1 MKKIAAIIISFA
13 MIFTLGQSIPA
24 NAEGSDYYELQEE
37 IVLPDGGYSID
48 TDYIGLKTVYVNIAL
63 RESSAARYTGETV
76 AAVKAFQE
84 KVGLPVTGVVDK
96 DTWCAIGDNVE
107 VNYYS
112 WPEIPFNEETWYSI
126 GTYVTPLKTT
136 RYSKRAD
143 IVNAIVTTAAEYE
156 GTPYRVGCSGFPGT
170 AADCSGLVFQCLY
183 AAGINPEKNIVDHAL
198 AIYEYTSRNLCAD
211 PKLGDYITTDEIQAG
226 DLIYYHSNGIVCH
239 VGVCVSSSKMY
250 DAWPNI
256 GTTYRNWSAGGRVF
270 KVQRVLP
277 NYDDTVGEIPE
288 NAVTAKNSKTGL
300 DSMVV
305 YDIPGM
311 DISGKVSGISVIV
324 SSTGIID
331 NITLST
337 ELSVPEDGG
346 FVLNATGT
354 HGDWI
359 LNNLSRGDRLWI
371 DEDLVYTADGDF
383 NVVTGSNRE
392 RKNGDLILY
401 TEGETTG
408 TDKNGAEICVDGEG
422 VVVAVEEGVG
432 NAKIPAG
439 GCVLSGNGLSA
450 EWLMI
455 NVSEGQIVTLE
466 EGVISVSDPEPEN
479 EISTPV
485 QKPAET
491 TSSEESKSGNGP
503 VLYGLKVFMDNN
515 FFLDLK

>member
-1 MKKIAAIIISFA
+1 MKRFTAIILSLA
-13 MIFTLGQSIPA
+13 MVFTLGQGITA
-24 NAEGSDYYELQEE
+24 NAEGESGYYELTDE

-76 AAVKAFQE
+76 AAVKKFQE
-84 KVGLPVTGVVDK
+84 SVGLPVTGVVDK
-96 DTWCAIGDNVE
+96 DTWCAIGENVE

-126 GTYVTPLKTT
+126 GTYRTPIKTT
-136 RYSKRAD
+136 QYSKRED

-170 AADCSGLVFQCLY
+170 AVDCSGLVFQCLY
-183 AAGINPEKNIVDHAL
+183 SAGINPEKNIVDHAL

-211 PKLGDYITTDEIQAG
+211 PMLGEYITTDEIQAG

-277 NYDDTVGEIPE
+277 NYDDYVGEIPE
-288 NAVTAKNSKTGL
+288 NAVTAKNSKTGS

-305 YDIPGM
+305 YDIAGM
-311 DISGKVSGISVIV
+311 NISKKVQGISVIV
-324 SSTGIID
+324 SSTGIIE

-337 ELSVPEDGG
+337 DLTVPENGG
-346 FVLNATGT
+346 FILNATGT

-359 LNNLSRGDRLWI
+359 LNNLSRGDRVWI
-371 DEDLVYTADGDF
+371 DEDLVYSSDSSF
-383 NVVTGSNRE
+383 NVVTGTNRA
-392 RKNGDLILY
+392 RGNGDLIVY
-401 TEGETTG
+401 NDGETTN
-408 TDKNGAEICVDGEG
+408 TSADGAEISVDADG
-422 VVVAVEEGVG
+422 VVVAISEGVG
-432 NAKIPAG
+432 NADIPEG
-439 GCVLSGNGLSA
+439 GYVLSGNGLSA

-455 NVSEGQIVTLE
+455 NITEGQIVSVE
-466 EGVISVSDPEPEN
+466 DGVISVSDPEPEVQ
-479 EISTPV
+479 ETPV
-485 QKPAET
+485 VQNPV
-491 TSSEESKSGNGP
+491 ESKEQTSGNSTGSGP
-503 VLYGLKVFMDNN
+503 VLYGLKVFIDNN
-515 FFLDLK
+515 FFLK